1 MLSNNTVNSVQ
12 NALLDPNY
20 YKFLN
25 KVRDELMI
33 RYKHFENDNILQLSP
48 SIQLSYRRGLN
59 VSKAAEE
66 HLSYR
71 EENPVD

>member
-1 MLSNNTVNSVQ
+1 MSNT
-12 NALLDPNY
+12 LLDPNY

-25 KVRDELMI
+25 RVKDELMI
-33 RYKHFENDNILQLSP
+33 RYKHFENDNALQLSP

-59 VSKAAEE
+59 ITKAAEE